1 MGVSAKK
8 QPVKGKP
15 YAAAKQLAGADAAAE
30 SDPGEVAR
38 KLLVPALGH
47 YVRQGRCALFVG
59 AGLSAGAGLPDWRT
73 LMRHLIERSAPF
85 ALSPD
90 ELALFEDKVAA
101 VGRKNTAGAANPLS
115 QTELRRFFDAMLGSE
130 RSRRL
135 FSSEGGIELLNVYA
149 WAEALRRVRQDSQS
163 MREQTA
169 LLEAGKYAEL
179 AGYCR
184 ELIGRRAFH
193 DVLRQRLRAP
203 GEIPPTH
210 RAIVDTPYA
219 CIVTTNFDSLLEDA
233 YVRWHASGVPK
244 APTGAELAQQGTLLF
259 DERFFILKA
268 HGDLDDE
275 DSIVLT
281 SEDYRRVIHSSPAFQ
296 ATLGGILQRHALL
309 FVGYSLSDV
318 NFRLLLDNQLSIY
331 NEQVP
336 PRYALMEGVGEAER
350 EILWRTARLR
360 VMPYPKGG
368 HHVVGQVLQALA
380 DGAATPPP
388 PPAADAA
395 APAARRFMLRPQPIA
410 QVRLDIRQSGSG
422 LALQWHDQRSPEQP
436 GPVWSGG
443 CQWPDWPALRQAM
456 RYVNERQGGSLT
468 DLNAIGSELRNVLP
482 EELVRRLE
490 GIDERVP
497 VLLELS
503 PASETIPW
511 EWLIV
516 RGSAL
521 CLRHPVVRRPTGI
534 SDRSRGLRL
543 PGDPLRALLIA
554 DSGYGSKRFSK
565 TSLPGAQKEV
575 QHIGEL
581 LARAGHQVTTLKG
594 EEAVYA
600 RLMHEVENGDYDVI
614 HFAGHAWHEDDE
626 GVLYL
631 WDGRVSGSE
640 LASILYR
647 RPPALL
653 VLNSHYTAFVPC
665 GIFAK
670 DGPAGHAV
678 QAPGVDRPVPPPLG
692 FMGLASRSGVGAFV
706 GNFSG
711 ALEDMPASNFAIAL
725 YEQLLAGRSFAA
737 TLHAARQAATNVQD
751 TTGMYYI
758 GSGHAG
764 LRLAQPPSR

>member
-1 MGVSAKK
+1 MGATAKK
-8 QPVKGKP
+8 QPLKAKP
-15 YAAAKQLAGADAAAE
+15 TARAKKRVGADAAADG
-30 SDPGEVAR
+30 SPGPLTR

-73 LMRHLIERSAPF
+73 LMRHMIERCAPF
-85 ALSPD
+85 ALAPD
-90 ELALFEDKVAA
+90 ELSLFEDKVAA
-101 VGRKNTAGAANPLS
+101 VERKNTVGAVNPLS
-115 QTELRRFFDAMLGSE
+115 NAELRQFFDATLGAE

-135 FSSEGGIELLNVYA
+135 FGSEGGIEPMYGYA
-149 WAEALRRVRQDSQS
+149 WAEAQRRVRQDSQS

-169 LLEAGKYAEL
+169 LLDAGKYAEL

-193 DVLRQRLRAP
+193 DVLRQVLRTP
-203 GEIPPTH
+203 GGIPPTH
-210 RAIVDTPYA
+210 RAIVETPYA

-233 YVRWHASGVPK
+233 YVQWDASGVPK

-275 DSIVLT
+275 QSIVLT

-336 PRYALMEGVGEAER
+336 PRYALMEGVGKAER
-350 EILWRTARLR
+350 EILWRTAKLR
-360 VMPYPKGG
+360 VMSYEKDDR
-368 HHVVGQVLQALA
+368 HRMVGQVLQALA
-380 DGAATPPP
+380 DGARTGRDGGAAASPATRRFIAR
-388 PPAADAA
+388 PAA
-395 APAARRFMLRPQPIA
+395 LTHVQ
-410 QVRLDIRQSGSG
+410 LDIHEAGNG
-422 LALQWHDQRSPEQP
+422 LALRLRERSASGESNTS
-436 GPVWSGG
+436 WSGG
-443 CQWPDWPALRQAM
+443 CEWPDWAVLRQSL
-456 RYVNERQGGSLT
+456 RHVNDRRGGSLT
-468 DLNAIGSELRNVLP
+468 DLNAIGSELKNVLP
-482 EELVRRLE
+482 EELMRRLE
-490 GIDERVP
+490 AIDARRP

-503 PASETIPW
+503 AASETIPW

-521 CLRHPVVRRPTGI
+521 CLRNPVVRRPTGI

-543 PGDPLRALLIA
+543 PGDPLRALLIG
-554 DSGYGSKRFSK
+554 DSGLGSAQHSR
-565 TSLPGAQKEV
+565 TSLPGAQQEV
-575 QHIGEL
+575 QHISQL
-581 LARAGHQVTTLKG
+581 LVAGGHQVTTLNG
-594 EEAVYA
+594 DQAVYA
-600 RLMHEVENGDYDVI
+600 RLMHEVENGDYDLI
-614 HFAGHAWHEDDE
+614 HFAGHSGFEDDE
-626 GVLYL
+626 GVLSL
-631 WDGRVSGSE
+631 WDGQVSSSE

-647 RPPALL
+647 RPPCLL
-653 VLNSHYTAFVPC
+653 MLNSHYTAFAPC
-665 GIFAK
+665 GIFAR
-670 DGPAGHAV
+670 DGPAGAAM

-706 GNFSG
+706 GNFSEV
-711 ALEDMPASNFAIAL
+711 EDMPASKFAMVF
-725 YEQLLAGRSFAA
+725 YEHLLAGALFAHA
-737 TLHAARQAATNVQD
+737 LHAAVQATTNVQD
-751 TTGMYYI
+751 TTGMHYV

-764 LRLAQPPSR
+764 MQLVKSPLSR